1 MEDARDRGQKSL
13 YFASVLEVSRM
24 QRLLLAI
31 TFVLALAGAAVTAV
45 AAPADAPRLVRWSGA
60 KPILL
65 EPSSRIVVRQ
75 GVQLRLGIENVVST
89 KYHEITWY
97 KNDQLIP
104 GATGPVLV
112 LDAVEDFSSGM
123 YTASLKTPCAVR
135 RTAPVVV
142 AVEEAGNGITS
153 TSLIEGYR
161 LEAIQP
167 NPVADKATIR
177 FSVPAPC
184 KVTLKV
190 VDVVGNAVATI
201 LSADVPAGTHTS
213 EFVVGNADIASTLY
227 YVVLST
233 QGFKTSRPMMVV
245 K

>member
-1 MEDARDRGQKSL
+1 
-13 YFASVLEVSRM
+13 M

-31 TFVLALAGAAVTAV
+31 TVAFAVAGATATAV
-45 AAPADAPRLVRWSGA
+45 AAGADAPRLVRWSGA
-60 KPILL
+60 EPSVL
-65 EPSSRIVVRQ
+65 EPSSRIMVRQ
-75 GVQLRLGIENVVST
+75 GGQLRLGIENVVSA

-97 KNDQLIP
+97 KNDQPIP
-104 GATGPVLV
+104 GATGAVLV
-112 LDAVEDFSSGM
+112 LDAVEDFASGT
-123 YTASLKTPCAVR
+123 YTASLKTPCAER
-135 RTAPVVV
+135 RTAAVTV
-142 AVEEAGNGITS
+142 AVDEASAGITS
-153 TSLIEGYR
+153 TPLAAGYR

-184 KVTLKV
+184 KVTLRV

-201 LSADVPAGTHTS
+201 LSADVPAGTHSS
-213 EFVVGNADIASTLY
+213 EFIVSNPDIVSTLY

-233 QGFKTSRPMMVV
+233 QGFRTSQPMMVV